1 MKLETTLEERPG
13 FLHAIPLFD
22 LFALVVMLL
31 LLGPL
36 FLSQGGISVEV
47 PSSRFQMQR
56 YEDSVVVTVG
66 SGGEEAPIYLGRQA
80 VTLGELA
87 AQLAKLKLDERMG
100 RAVVLLKTD
109 TRTTVGMERK
119 VSEIILGAGFRLALV
134 GEPDRAGKESK
145 VDAPLPE

>member
-1 MKLETTLEERPG
+1 MKLETTLDERPG
-13 FLHAIPLFD
+13 FLHAMPLFD
-22 LFALVVMLL
+22 LFALITMLL

-47 PSSRFQMQR
+47 PTSRFQMQR
-56 YEDSVVVTVG
+56 YGDSVVVTVG

-80 VTLGELA
+80 VSLGELA

-109 TRTTVGMERK
+109 TQTTVGIERK
-119 VSEIILGAGFRLALV
+119 VSEIVLRAGFRLALV
-134 GEPDRAGKESK
+134 GKLERASEESK
-145 VDAPLPE
+145 VVEPLPE

>member
-1 MKLETTLEERPG
+1 MKLETTLDERPG
-13 FLHAIPLFD
+13 FLHAMPLFD
-22 LFALVVMLL
+22 LFALITMLL

-47 PSSRFQMQR
+47 PTSRFQMQR
-56 YEDSVVVTVG
+56 YGDSVVVTVG

-109 TRTTVGMERK
+109 TQTTVGIERK
-119 VSEIILGAGFRLALV
+119 VSEIVLRAGFRLALV
-134 GEPDRAGKESK
+134 GKLERASEESK
-145 VDAPLPE
+145 VVEPLPE

>member
-13 FLHAIPLFD
+13 FLHLMPLFD
-22 LFALVVMLL
+22 LFALVTMLL

-56 YEDSVVVTVG
+56 YGDSIVVTVG
-66 SGGEEAPIYLGRQA
+66 PGSEGVPIYLGRQA
-80 VTLGELA
+80 VTMEELSK
-87 AQLAKLKLDERMG
+87 QLTKLKQDERMA
-100 RAVVLLKTD
+100 RAIVLLKTD
-109 TRTTVGMERK
+109 VRTSMGMERK

-134 GEPDRAGKESK
+134 GEPEGSNESAEP
-145 VDAPLPE
+145 VDVLPE